1 MRPNPRLFLE
11 GMKSFCD
18 EIHSKGL
25 RCGLYTGFAPM
36 VCGFQNGSWGYETI
50 DANTFA
56 SWGVDLVKN
65 DWSGATTMG
74 IRSSSRPQQRFAR

>member
-56 SWGVDLVKN
+56 SWGST
-65 DWSGATTMG
+65 W
-74 IRSSSRPQQRFAR
+74 

>member
-36 VCGFQNGSWGYETI
+36 VCGFQNGS
-50 DANTFA
+50 
-56 SWGVDLVKN
+56 
-65 DWSGATTMG
+65 
-74 IRSSSRPQQRFAR
+74 